1 MSYSD
6 KNKIFF
12 GLLHYIFSEQ
22 PNVNWALK
30 TSLVNFTG
38 INEKINQKK
47 YKNDSISND
56 IIKYVKEVK
65 PYHVQY
71 DHYIEK
77 YSTKTDE
84 CNISVS
90 DTFNP
95 TIKVRYDNVS
105 PTPNIKDS
113 VYTFAYDESQL
124 KLKQSENIKYINTQ
138 DWSVYTLKKDKKN
151 NYYWKY
157 TSHVGLDDIF
167 YIEDIDKVYIVK
179 EIYYENLKQYI
190 KELVDINNY
199 PNDKERFENESMA
212 NRLFLYKTKDLE
224 LIKEYTNSHFK
235 GITINGSN
243 FNLDRSGYDAFLYDL
258 NRYEEPTK
266 TAGYCLVDLN
276 KTQIPVGTNTFVID
290 YEGTIEKNNLVITS
304 NMYIEEIKDY
314 LLNDNRITLFY
325 NTQKGEEITIH
336 YLSETFIF
344 ITNSFD
350 ESSDDS
356 YTRTFI
362 DVNSI
367 NENGDYILNIPYSP
381 IKVNRVS
388 VSIEKPNGY
397 RYPTQNYDLIDNK
410 IYIHD
415 FANLSNKIN
424 WKIFISITDY
434 SLLYDKIYTWEDI
447 YGVSNNKTVWENYYK
462 NHGLIQN
469 IYGNEFL
476 NPNYE
481 KNRPDELSVIYP
493 ENTLMV
499 YFSKK
504 NENKNNFKA
513 RKIFNFS
520 FKNDQNFI
528 TPLKNALLLKDFKI
542 GDTEINVNKDIFTK
556 PYKDPENDD
565 KLIPGKLLINS
576 EIIEFYDY
584 KINDDESITL
594 KKIRRG
600 INGSFIKENHPKDS
614 IIYPFENINT
624 HDYYLTPSYYYIKN
638 SNMTEFD
645 INGNTSIHKDRI
657 NVYKTKRISLLSEIN
672 ENSNSFIISDNS
684 IVLPKYDNN
693 RNLIQKGYLYI
704 NNDKILFDNIIKNS
718 NGTYT
723 ISGFNLPLNK
733 TYKPNDSETI
743 IPSNKFIKLKN
754 DEYTINSEKYD
765 ELKHLDIS
773 RNRNYITLN
782 TQAKIGECIIIENY
796 NFNVFD

>member
-38 INEKINQKK
+38 INETINQKK

-84 CNISVS
+84 CNVSVS
-90 DTFNP
+90 DTFKP

-199 PNDKERFENESMA
+199 PDDKERFENESMA

-235 GITINGSN
+235 GITINGGN

-258 NRYEEPTK
+258 YRYEEPTK
-266 TAGYCLVDLN
+266 TAGYCLVDTS

-290 YEGTIEKNNLVITS
+290 YEGTIEKNNLTITS
-304 NMYIEEIKDY
+304 NLHTDEIKDY
-314 LLNDNRITLFY
+314 LLNNNRITLFY
-325 NTQKGEEITIH
+325 NTQKDEQITIR
-336 YLSETFIF
+336 YLTNTFIF

-350 ESSDDS
+350 ESSDES

-367 NENGDYILNIPYSP
+367 NENGDYILDIPYSP
-381 IKVNRVS
+381 IKINKVS

-410 IYIHD
+410 VYIHD
-415 FANLSNKIN
+415 FANISNRIN
-424 WKIFISITDY
+424 WKIYISIADY
-434 SLLYDKIYTWEDI
+434 SLIYDKIYTWEDT
-447 YGVSNNKTVWENYYK
+447 YGVSNNKALWENYYK

-469 IYGNEFL
+469 VTGNDFL
-476 NPNYE
+476 NPYYE

-493 ENTLMV
+493 ENTLMI

-504 NENKNNFKA
+504 NETKTNFKA
-513 RKIFNFS
+513 RKIFNFNY
-520 FKNDQNFI
+520 KNEQKFI
-528 TPLKNALLLKDFKI
+528 TTPKTALLLSDFNI
-542 GDTEINVNKDIFTK
+542 GDTEIYINKDIFSK
-556 PYKDPENDD
+556 PYKDPNYPD
-565 KLIPGKLLINS
+565 KLIPGKILINS

-584 KINDDESITL
+584 ILNEDNSIIL

-600 INGSFIKENHPKDS
+600 SDGTYINSLIKENT
-614 IIYPFENINT
+614 IVYPFENINK

-638 SNMTEFD
+638 SDMTEFD
-645 INGNTSIHKDRI
+645 INGNTSIHEDRI
-657 NVYKTKRISLLSEIN
+657 NVYKTKRISLLTEIN
-672 ENSNSFIISDNS
+672 SSSTSFTISDNS
-684 IVLPKYDNN
+684 IFLPHTDINGN
-693 RNLIQKGYLYI
+693 FIKGYLYI
-704 NNDKILFDNIIKNS
+704 NNDKILFDNISKNT

-723 ISGFNLPLNK
+723 ISGFNLPLDK
-733 TYKPNDSETI
+733 VYYPNDSQTI
-743 IPSNKFIKLKN
+743 IPSNKFIKLKDN
-754 DEYTINSEKYD
+754 EYTINTERHE
-765 ELKHLDIS
+765 ELKHLDSS

-782 TQAKIGECIIIENY
+782 TQVKIGECIIIENY
-796 NFNVFD
+796 NYNVFD